1 MLPKRSAIRAATIAV
16 LASYNA
22 IGAAVSPY
30 APAKNARTSVP
41 SYGELNGGS
50 HFDAMMNETYCSYG
64 DAAAHAQLSF
74 YVGPDYV
81 STWDMDCPKDG
92 KEPAFRAYY
101 TFIHHLWQ
109 YEESRGN
116 LKTVYRFEDK
126 FPPENTGWDLLYEM
140 DESPFNADRNGLYAA
155 ARQAKFQLPTADA
168 KFKGVCSAVIKAVE
182 SNFGPLKDL
191 CAEVRSVY
199 KDARSVAKSQGWV
212 TKALGNNVKE
222 IGPA

>member
-1 MLPKRSAIRAATIAV
+1 
-16 LASYNA
+16 
-22 IGAAVSPY
+22 
-30 APAKNARTSVP
+30 
-41 SYGELNGGS
+41 
-50 HFDAMMNETYCSYG
+50 MNETYCSYG

-81 STWDMDCPKDG
+81 STWDMDCPEDG

-101 TFIHHLWQ
+101 TFIHRVWQ
-109 YEESRGN
+109 YVESRGDV
-116 LKTVYRFEDK
+116 KTVYRFKDK

-140 DESPFNADRNGLYAA
+140 DESPFNADRNALYAA
-155 ARQAKFQLPTADA
+155 ARQFKFPRGKDMLWASDKRQLGQKRIITE

-182 SNFGPLKDL
+182 RNFGPLKDL
-191 CAEVRSVY
+191 CAEVRNVY
-199 KDARSVAKSQGWV
+199 KEARSVAKSQGWV